1 MKRRAACLA
10 CLAATV
16 FAVACGGGSSTGTS
30 RNVEVLLTDAP
41 SQDVQSAFVTITDVR
56 IHRSASAAGSDA
68 GWNDIAVAAKMPIDL
83 LTLRGGRTA
92 RLGGRTLPPGHYQQI
107 RLVLAANSD
116 ADDPANYVV
125 LKDGEIHPLEM
136 PGDTGLKINR
146 QFSVLPEEKAVILI
160 DFDAE
165 KSVNLTGHGSYILKP
180 VLSAT
185 VTSEAPASSVS
196 R

>member
-10 CLAATV
+10 CLAAAL
-16 FAVACGGGSSTGTS
+16 FAFACGGGDSPGTS
-30 RNVEVLLTDAP
+30 QNVEVLLTDAP
-41 SQDVQSAFVTITDVR
+41 REDVRSVFVTITDVR

-68 GWNDIAVAAKMPIDL
+68 GWNGIAVAAKMPIDL

-116 ADDPANYVV
+116 PGDPANYVV
-125 LKDGEIHPLEM
+125 LKDGEIHPLVL

-146 QFSVLPEEKAVILI
+146 QFAVLPGEKAVILV

-165 KSVNLTGHGSYILKP
+165 RSVNLTGQGTYSLKP